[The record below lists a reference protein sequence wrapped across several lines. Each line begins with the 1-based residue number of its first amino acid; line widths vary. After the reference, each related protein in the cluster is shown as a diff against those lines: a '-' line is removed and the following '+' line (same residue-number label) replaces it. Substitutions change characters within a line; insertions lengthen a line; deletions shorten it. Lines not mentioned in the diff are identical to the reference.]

1 MAWWAWLALAV
12 ALLAVE
18 LVVST
23 EFWLAMLG
31 AAAFAVSLILLV
43 GIEPPAWLQWL
54 AFAVFSVLLAFTG
67 RRRLREALAGRA
79 PGIAP
84 ELIGERGTS
93 REAIAPGALG
103 SVELR
108 GSTWRARNVGQG
120 ALRAGDP
127 VRVERIE
134 GLMLDVRG

>member
-1 MAWWAWLALAV
+1 MPWWAWLALGA

-18 LVVST
+18 ISVST

-31 AAAFAVSLILLV
+31 VAAFAVSAVLIV

-54 AFAVFSVLLAFTG
+54 AFAVLSVLLALTA
-67 RRRLREALAGRA
+67 RRRLRDALGGRA

-93 REAIAPGALG
+93 REPMAPGALG
-103 SVELR
+103 SVEVR
-108 GSTWRARNVGQG
+108 GTTWRARNVGQG
-120 ALRAGDP
+120 PLRSGDP
-127 VRVERIE
+127 ICVERVE
-134 GLMLDVRG
+134 GLLLDVRG